1 MGNAVF
7 RYRHKNGNWRW
18 FESTGQ
24 IIETASGE
32 PSCVIV
38 SRDITERK
46 KLEEELFKTAKLE
59 SLGVLAGGIAHD
71 FNNLLTVILGNIS
84 ISKMNLQPR
93 DNIYRRLVEAE
104 NASFRAKDLTS
115 QLLTISKGGAP
126 VKEVVQSMGDL
137 IIETANFAVS
147 GSNVKCEFKIDEDIW
162 PAEVDEGQISQVI
175 HNLVLN
181 ADQAMPEGG
190 SIRISARNISSGMLD
205 ETTHI
210 ADTQLTNQDYIMI
223 SIEDDGIGMTEE
235 LKEKIFDPYFT
246 TKHKGSGLGLATV
259 YSIIKNHGG
268 CISVSSEIGVGT
280 KFDVYIP
287 ASKGKYTVNAT
298 NTGLITGTGKILVMD
313 DEKPVREIAGE
324 MLTHLGYTVEYASD
338 GQEAIEKYSSA
349 KECGSPFDAVMID
362 LTIPGGM
369 GGKEAHDRLLEI
381 DPGVRAIVASGYS
394 SDPVMSQHES
404 YGFKGVLI
412 KPFDIDELGQ
422 TLHRVLTNSEIAEQ
436 SGTNI
441 N

>member
-1 MGNAVF
+1 
-7 RYRHKNGNWRW
+7 
-18 FESTGQ
+18 
-24 IIETASGE
+24 
-32 PSCVIV
+32 VIV

-115 QLLTISKGGAP
+115 QLLTFSKGGAP